1 MKATQLI
8 LVPTDFSDFSGE
20 AMRRAIR
27 LSQWLQAQLHALHV
41 LDDAAVYY
49 SGGMDGMPV
58 PMSED
63 VSRSLED
70 MARERM
76 QNWLAQWPDVT
87 VTSHIVH
94 SAGDV
99 PKTICH
105 EAEALSSQLIVIGKH
120 GHQSFLERM
129 LIGSTTEHVV
139 RHAHCSVLVAMPT
152 GILADHTH

>member
-1 MKATQLI
+1 MQATQLI
-8 LVPTDFSDFSGE
+8 LVPTDFSDFSTE

-49 SGGMDGMPV
+49 SSGMDGMPV

-70 MARERM
+70 MAREHM
-76 QNWLAQWPDVT
+76 QNWLAQWPDVA
-87 VTSHIVH
+87 VASHIMH
-94 SAGDV
+94 SNGNIAR
-99 PKTICH
+99 TICH
-105 EAEALSSQLIVIGKH
+105 KAEALASQLMVIGKH

-139 RHAHCSVLVAMPT
+139 RHAHCSVLVAMPE
-152 GILADHTH
+152 GILADRQH